1 MEWAAREALSWTDNT
16 LSGVGGGGTP
26 LVSHIGMYPPP
37 PNVPI
42 LVWGRVWFSSNYGS
56 VRYLSFQFQMSKKE
70 GETCEFK
77 MD

>member
-1 MEWAAREALSWTDNT
+1 MEWAAREALSWTDNI
-16 LSGVGGGGTP
+16 LSGGGGGDSLSKP
-26 LVSHIGMYPPP
+26 YRYVPPP

-42 LVWGRVWFSSNYGS
+42 LVWGREWFSSNYGS

-70 GETCEFK
+70 RETCEFK